1 MHLHHQ
7 GEGDDDEE
15 LDDDDDD
22 QLIILITGWGCT
34 VKLELGKE
42 EELDDGQCPS

>member
-7 GEGDDDEE
+7 GEGDDHHV
-15 LDDDDDD
+15 DDDDDD
-22 QLIILITGWGCT
+22 QLIILITGWECI

-42 EELDDGQCPS
+42 EELDYGQCPS